1 MGTQPPFFDRFET
14 RDHDSSE
21 NQAPLAGG
29 PPDRLGDP
37 EAPPDANAGAAGASP
52 EGRAEPPVVA
62 GGEETILLAEDER
75 SLLDVLRQLLEGLGY
90 SVLTAAGGEA
100 AVEVAASY
108 AGPID
113 LFLSDLVMPGMDGR
127 QAAVMISAARP
138 GIAVLFMSGYTRDMM
153 ESGLPRR
160 SRCGFIAKPF
170 SLELLASRI
179 REVLD
184 G

>member
-1 MGTQPPFFDRFET
+1 MEAMPPFRCPFGQQHRRSLTGCYLMVSDE
-14 RDHDSSE
+14 SG
-21 NQAPLAGG
+21 LAGG
-29 PPDRLGDP
+29 PPRGS
-37 EAPPDANAGAAGASP
+37 G
-52 EGRAEPPVVA
+52 VA
-62 GGEETILLAEDER
+62 RGSETILLAEDEKN
-75 SLLDVLRQLLEGLGY
+75 LLDVLRQLLEGLGY
-90 SVLTAAGGEA
+90 TVLTAADGIA
-100 AVEVAASY
+100 AVEVSESHS
-108 AGPID
+108 GPID

-127 QAAVMISAARP
+127 KAAAKISAARP

-179 REVLD
+179 REVLE

>member
-1 MGTQPPFFDRFET
+1 MPPFRCPFGPQHCRSLQGCYLAVSDE
-14 RDHDSSE
+14 SE
-21 NQAPLAGG
+21 LSGG
-29 PPDRLGDP
+29 TPHGY
-37 EAPPDANAGAAGASP
+37 GAARGD
-52 EGRAEPPVVA
+52 
-62 GGEETILLAEDER
+62 ETILLAEDEKN
-75 SLLDVLRQLLEGLGY
+75 LLDVLRELLEGLGY
-90 SVLTAAGGEA
+90 TVITAADGIA
-100 AVEVAASY
+100 AVEVSETHS
-108 AGPID
+108 GPID

-127 QAAVMISAARP
+127 RAAAKISAARP

-179 REVLD
+179 REVLE